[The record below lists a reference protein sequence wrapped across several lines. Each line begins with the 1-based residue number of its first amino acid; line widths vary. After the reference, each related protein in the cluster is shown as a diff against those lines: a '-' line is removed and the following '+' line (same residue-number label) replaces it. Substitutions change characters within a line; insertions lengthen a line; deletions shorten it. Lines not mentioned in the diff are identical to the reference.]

1 MSASPEDLMENTEAK
16 GFVSE
21 RGPFVINANPPV
33 KQPHTREEVD
43 AQFDKAAEAFDHE
56 ALSAE
61 FGSEEARQKV
71 AEMVRAL
78 TPGTSTTMLL
88 FQGGANGMSLSH
100 NWFGPNFPLF
110 RHSHPRFGDC
120 LYYVV
125 GGELLMGN
133 RKLGRGSTFFIP
145 NGQPYKFT
153 AGADGVEVLEFRAGG
168 GEEDASGTIVKEKSL
183 DAIQQ
188 IIERSY
194 EVDTEWQVPE
204 RMGDLILRESGTD
217 TESGDPS
224 ELPKTD

>member
-1 MSASPEDLMENTEAK
+1 MSANPEDVIENSTK

-33 KQPHTREEVD
+33 KAPHTREEVD
-43 AQFDKAAEAFDHE
+43 AQFDKAADAFDHE
-56 ALSAE
+56 SLAAE

-88 FQGGANGMSLSH
+88 WQGGANGMSLSH

-125 GGELLMGN
+125 GGELEMGT
-133 RKLGRGSTFFIP
+133 RQLGRGSTIFLP

-153 AGADGVEVLEFRAGG
+153 AGPDGVEVLEFRAGG
-168 GEEDASGTIVKEKSL
+168 GDEKASGTIVKETSL

-188 IIERSY
+188 IIDRCH
-194 EVDTEWQVPE
+194 EVDSEWQAPK
-204 RMGDLILRESGTD
+204 RMGDLVRREQDTD
-217 TESGDPS
+217 DEAA
-224 ELPKTD
+224 E

>member
-1 MSASPEDLMENTEAK
+1 MSAKPEDVMQDSESK

-33 KQPHTREEVD
+33 KEPHTREEVD
-43 AQFDKAAEAFDHE
+43 AQFDKAADAFDHE
-56 ALSAE
+56 ELAAQ
-61 FGSEEARQKV
+61 FGSDEARQKV

-88 FQGGANGMSLSH
+88 WQEGENGMSLSH

-110 RHSHPRFGDC
+110 RHCHPRFGDC

-133 RKLGRGSTFFIP
+133 RRLGRGSTFFLP

-153 AGADGVEVLEFRAGG
+153 AGPDGVEVLEFRAGG
-168 GEEDASGTIVKEKSL
+168 GDKEASGTIVKETSL

-188 IIERSY
+188 IIDRSY
-194 EVDTEWQVPE
+194 EVDSDWQVPE
-204 RMGDLILRESGTD
+204 RMGDLVQRESVSSADSTA
-217 TESGDPS
+217 E
-224 ELPKTD
+224 

>member
-1 MSASPEDLMENTEAK
+1 MSADPEDAIENIATK
-16 GFVSE
+16 GFISE

-33 KQPHTREEVD
+33 KEPHTREEVD
-43 AQFDKAAEAFDHE
+43 AQFDKAADAFDHE
-56 ALSAE
+56 SLAAE

-88 FQGGANGMSLSH
+88 WQEGANGMSLSH

-110 RHSHPRFGDC
+110 RHSHPRYGDC

-125 GGELLMGN
+125 GGELEMGN
-133 RKLGRGSTFFIP
+133 RKLGRGSTIFLP

-153 AGADGVEVLEFRAGG
+153 AGPEGVEVLEFRAGG
-168 GEEDASGTIVKEKSL
+168 GNEDASGTIVKETSL

-188 IIERSY
+188 IINRCY
-194 EVDTEWQVPE
+194 EVDSEWQVPE
-204 RMGDLILRESGTD
+204 RMGDLVLREPETD
-217 TESGDPS
+217 D
-224 ELPKTD
+224 KTDE

>member
-1 MSASPEDLMENTEAK
+1 MSANPEDIVDNTETK

-56 ALSAE
+56 SLSAE

-88 FQGGANGMSLSH
+88 WQGGANGMSLSH

-145 NGQPYKFT
+145 NGQPYKFA
-153 AGADGVEVLEFRAGG
+153 AGPDGVEVLEFRAGG
-168 GEEDASGTIVKEKSL
+168 GEDEASGTIVKENSL
-183 DAIQQ
+183 EAIQQ
-188 IIERSY
+188 IIDRSY
-194 EVDTEWQVPE
+194 EVDSEWQAPE
-204 RMGDLILRESGTD
+204 RMGDLILRESEAD
-217 TESGDPS
+217 KESGNLS
-224 ELPKTD
+224 ELSKTD